1 MTILLERH
9 QRGRYCI
16 QGRGSEQPEFV
27 SLHSGVRQGCVLSP
41 TIWGLFTSLLHRK
54 FDEVNGQGWTASRA
68 TIFADDLHFKWM
80 LSSEHDVTPMR
91 QDIANVFQ
99 VLSALGTQANPDKSK
114 FVIGVRGHI
123 AKQWTEKTRP
133 ECVNCTMGK
142 PSVHESQSLMS
153 LSIWELFCPM
163 EALRRRRLGTGSG

>member
-1 MTILLERH
+1 M
-9 QRGRYCI
+9 
-16 QGRGSEQPEFV
+16 

-123 AKQWTEKTRP
+123 AKQWTRRWIRKDKAGGASTALWESPR
-133 ECVNCTMGK
+133 CTN
-142 PSVHESQSLMS
+142 PS
-153 LSIWELFCPM
+153 
-163 EALRRRRLGTGSG
+163 R